1 MRTKAD
7 LRRKALSVD
16 ERLARTYGREELTSR
31 MDDPVDTLVETILS
45 QNTTDSNSHRA
56 FVAIKAAYPKWEPLL
71 TEKPGTVARI
81 IRSGGLASLKAARII
96 SSLQFIESARGRIEL
111 DFLRDMSTAEAD
123 AWLAQMKGVGPKTRA
138 IVLLFSLGM
147 PTFPVDTHVH
157 RVSRRIGLIGLRT
170 SRAAAQDELAAI
182 VPVASYYSFHINL
195 IKHGRAVCKARGPMC
210 NDCQVRRLCD
220 HIGSARKA
228 QS

>member
-1 MRTKAD
+1 MMTKAD
-7 LRRKALSVD
+7 LRKKALAVD
-16 ERLARTYGREELTSR
+16 ERLARTYGREELSSR

-56 FVAIKAAYPKWEPLL
+56 FLALKAVYPEWEALL
-71 TEKPGTVARI
+71 TERPVTVAKI
-81 IRSGGLASLKAARII
+81 IRSGGLACLKAERII
-96 SSLQFIESARGRIEL
+96 SSLRFIERARGGIEL

-157 RVSRRIGLIGLRT
+157 RVSRRIGLIGART
-170 SRAAAQDELAAI
+170 SRAAAQDELADL
-182 VPVASYYSFHINL
+182 VPVAVYYSFHINL
-195 IKHGRAVCKARGPMC
+195 IHHGRTVCKARNPRC

-220 HIGSARKA
+220 HFRSARKA